1 VEDFSRDR
9 RKARLLQD
17 GRHGFIG
24 TQNASRTVSA
34 QNISLRVLYHHKQ
47 GVTAMSTSGKITA
60 LVAGSAVIG
69 AGLGLLLAPQ
79 TGSETRRQVRQYA
92 KRTQDQAVRLS
103 RSVQAGFTRAIEHG
117 KSLQDMPGR
126 RPVEAA

>member
-1 VEDFSRDR
+1 VDDFSRYR

-17 GRHGFIG
+17 GCHGFIG

-34 QNISLRVLYHHKQ
+34 QNISLRVLCHHKQ
-47 GVTAMSTSGKITA
+47 GVIAMSTSGKITA

>member
-1 VEDFSRDR
+1 MISAAIAEKPDFY
-9 RKARLLQD
+9 KMGA
-17 GRHGFIG
+17 
-24 TQNASRTVSA
+24 TASLAHRMLHAQVSA
-34 QNISLRVLYHHKQ
+34 QNISLRILCHHKQ
-47 GVTAMSTSGKITA
+47 GVIAMSTSGKITA

-79 TGSETRRQVRQYA
+79 TGSETRKQVRQYA
-92 KRTQDQAVRLS
+92 KRTQHQAVRLS